1 MRHVG
6 EPNPQCKNFLF
17 SIRRCLSTS
26 LERVLVSEKLF
37 PSLGEVR
44 TGMPEEKCVENF
56 FRKIPRE
63 GSVWDISRV
72 SESNGNKVCRYGVN
86 LIDSVYGRV
95 ASFCEQQEVSVLKKS
110 SSYSV
115 Y

>member
-1 MRHVG
+1 MG
-6 EPNPQCKNFLF
+6 IK
-17 SIRRCLSTS
+17 
-26 LERVLVSEKLF
+26 
-37 PSLGEVR
+37 
-44 TGMPEEKCVENF
+44 
-56 FRKIPRE
+56 
-63 GSVWDISRV
+63 
-72 SESNGNKVCRYGVN
+72 YGVN